1 MILPVFPEAGGTDME
16 EKRTAKTAHHV
27 IMEER
32 TNLTVSGV
40 MDIDSFDEQTIVA
53 YTDLGEML
61 VKGTGLHINKIDLES
76 GDLLVEGKIS
86 SISYSEQ
93 AGASGGFWA
102 RLLR

>member
-1 MILPVFPEAGGTDME
+1 ME
-16 EKRTAKTAHHV
+16 EKRTVKTPHHV

-93 AGASGGFWA
+93 VNTSGGFLS
-102 RLLR
+102 RLFR

>member
-1 MILPVFPEAGGTDME
+1 ME
-16 EKRTAKTAHHV
+16 EKRTVKASHHI

-32 TNLTVSGV
+32 TSLTVSGV

-61 VKGTGLHINKIDLES
+61 VKGNGLHINKIDLES

-93 AGASGGFWA
+93 PAASGGLLS
-102 RLLR
+102 RLFR

>member
-1 MILPVFPEAGGTDME
+1 ME
-16 EKRTAKTAHHV
+16 EKRTVKAAHHV

-32 TNLTVSGV
+32 TSLTVSGV

-61 VKGTGLHINKIDLES
+61 VKGNGLHINKIDLES

-93 AGASGGFWA
+93 PVVSGGFLS
-102 RLLR
+102 RLFR

>member
-1 MILPVFPEAGGTDME
+1 ME
-16 EKRTAKTAHHV
+16 EKRTAKNPHHV

-32 TNLTVSGV
+32 EKMTVSGV
-40 MDIDSFDEQTIVA
+40 LDIDSFDDQTIVA

-61 VKGTGLHINKIDLES
+61 VKGTALHLSRIDLES
-76 GDLLVEGKIS
+76 GELAVEGKIN

-93 AGASGGFWA
+93 AQPQGGFFS